1 MRSEKAARAAGGV
14 KIELC
19 SSRRFSYN
27 FNPGA
32 MKSQRKNCEA
42 IQELKMAPRRVL
54 VISTVVVAFAGVGAW
69 WLEHAQPDG
78 MVKAAVAPV
87 PVTVAI
93 ASREDLPIYLS
104 GLGVVQASFTVGI
117 RPQVDGK
124 LEEVLFKE
132 GEHVRKGDVLAK
144 IDPRLYQAALDNAKA
159 QKAKDEAQV
168 ISARK
173 DLERSRTLVNQFFE
187 TKQVVDQ
194 QQAKVDQVIA
204 MVDGDRAAIETAQTN
219 LDYTSIVAPSDGRMG
234 VRLIDPG
241 NIVHASDSSPIVTL
255 TLTRPSAVIFTLPA
269 RSLDDVRAALA
280 NGPVEVTAFSQDNR
294 RALGKGTL
302 LLIDNMVD
310 QASATMRMKAMFGNE
325 NEQLWPGDFV
335 NARVSLKV
343 LRGALTVPSAAI
355 QTGPDGIFAWVV
367 AKGDV
372 VQVRPITSGPTTD
385 GHTVITMGLTED
397 DRVVVSGQY
406 KLRQN
411 SKVALTLPNPAVDKQ
426 ALAP

>member
-1 MRSEKAARAAGGV
+1 MAR
-14 KIELC
+14 
-19 SSRRFSYN
+19 RR
-27 FNPGA
+27 A
-32 MKSQRKNCEA
+32 
-42 IQELKMAPRRVL
+42 L

-69 WLEHAQPDG
+69 YGLEHAQPDG
-78 MVKAAVAPV
+78 VVKAATAPV

-124 LEEVLFKE
+124 LEQVLFKE

-204 MVDGDRAAIETAQTN
+204 MVDADRAAIETAQTN

-241 NIVHASDSSPIVTL
+241 NIVHASDSSLIATL
-255 TLTRPSAVIFTLPA
+255 TLTQPSAVIFTLSA

-280 NGPVEVTAFSQDNR
+280 SGPVEVTAFSQDNR
-294 RALGKGTL
+294 HTLGKGTL

-325 NEQLWPGDFV
+325 DEQLWPGDFV

-355 QTGPDGIFAWVV
+355 QVGPDGKFAWVV
-367 AKGDV
+367 AEGDV
-372 VQVRPITSGPTTD
+372 VRASPITPGPTTD
-385 GHTVITMGLTED
+385 GRTLITLGLTEG

-411 SKVALTLPNPAVDKQ
+411 SKVTLTLPKPAVDEQ

>member
-1 MRSEKAARAAGGV
+1 VARDQ
-14 KIELC
+14 I
-19 SSRRFSYN
+19 
-27 FNPGA
+27 
-32 MKSQRKNCEA
+32 
-42 IQELKMAPRRVL
+42 L
-54 VISTVVVAFAGVGAW
+54 VISTIVVALAGGGAW
-69 WLEHAQPDG
+69 YELERADPV
-78 MVKAAVAPV
+78 VKAAAAPV

-124 LEEVLFKE
+124 LEQVLFKE

-173 DLERSRTLVNQFFE
+173 DLQRSSTLVNQFFE

-194 QQAKVDQVIA
+194 QQAKVDQVVA
-204 MVDGDRAAIETAQTN
+204 MVDADRAAIETAQTN

-255 TLTRPSAVIFTLPA
+255 TLTKPSAVLFTLSA
-269 RSLDDVRAALA
+269 RSLNDVRDAMAR
-280 NGPVEVTAFSQDNR
+280 GPVEVTALSQDNLR
-294 RALGKGTL
+294 TLGKGTL

-310 QASATMRMKAMFGNE
+310 QASATMRLKAMFANE
-325 NEQLWPGDFV
+325 DEQLWPGDFV
-335 NARVSLKV
+335 NAKVSLNV
-343 LRGALTVPSAAI
+343 IRGALAIPSAAI
-355 QTGPDGIFAWVV
+355 QVGPDGKFAWVV
-367 AKGDV
+367 GQGDV
-372 VQVRPITSGPTTD
+372 VQARPITPGPTTAD
-385 GHTVITMGLTED
+385 RTMITLGLSEGE
-397 DRVVVSGQY
+397 RVVVSGQY

-411 SKVALTLPNPAVDKQ
+411 SKVTLTLPAPAVAKQ

>member
-1 MRSEKAARAAGGV
+1 MARH
-14 KIELC
+14 
-19 SSRRFSYN
+19 
-27 FNPGA
+27 
-32 MKSQRKNCEA
+32 
-42 IQELKMAPRRVL
+42 RVL
-54 VISTVVVAFAGVGAW
+54 VISTVVVAIAGVGAW
-69 WLEHAQPDG
+69 YGLEHAQPDG
-78 MVKAAVAPV
+78 VVKTAAAPV

-124 LEEVLFKE
+124 LEQILFKE
-132 GEHVRKGDVLAK
+132 GQHVRKGDVLAK
-144 IDPRLYQAALDNAKA
+144 IDPRLYQAALDSAKA
-159 QKAKDEAQV
+159 KKEQDEAQL

-173 DLERSRTLVNQFFE
+173 DLQRSRTLVNQFFE

-204 MVDGDRAAIETAQTN
+204 MVDADRATIETAQTN

-255 TLTRPSAVIFTLPA
+255 TLTQPSAVIFTLSA

-280 NGPVEVTAFSQDNR
+280 SGPVEVTAFSQDNR
-294 RALGKGTL
+294 RTLGKGTL

-310 QASATMRMKAMFGNE
+310 QASATMRMKAMFANE
-325 NEQLWPGDFV
+325 DDQLWPGDFV

-343 LRGALTVPSAAI
+343 VRGALTIPSTAI
-355 QTGPDGIFAWVV
+355 QTGPDDKFAWVV
-367 AKGDV
+367 AEGDV
-372 VQVRPITSGPTTD
+372 VQARPITPGPTTD
-385 GHTVITMGLTED
+385 GRTAITLGLTEG

-411 SKVALTLPNPAVDKQ
+411 SKVTLTLPEPAVAKQ